1 MGVSKSQPMREAE
14 IAAIDALNSIEARFP
29 VTSDDIATGAIT
41 EKKLASSSVY
51 TDALKEMC
59 VTNTRVANYTLSG
72 TKLQNK
78 TITAQQI
85 ADGTI
90 TATQLAA
97 NAVNANVIA
106 DGAITAEKLA
116 DGVIPSSSAQFDVYT
131 YQVGSISITAN
142 GSKSVAINFPT
153 AYTSTPTVY
162 FCSVSGISSAVYIN
176 SICSSM
182 SKSAVSVTLVNL
194 SSNAIQIPLNG
205 LHVFV
210 LKE

>member
-1 MGVSKSQPMREAE
+1 MVVSKSQPMRDAE
-14 IAAIDALNSIEARFP
+14 IAAIDEINAIEARFP
-29 VTSDDIATGAIT
+29 VTSDDIATGAVT

-51 TDALKEMC
+51 TGALKEMC

-106 DGAITAEKLA
+106 DGTITAEKLA

-131 YQVGSISITAN
+131 YQMGSISVTAN
-142 GSKSVAINFPT
+142 GSKSVVISFPT
-153 AYTSTPTVY
+153 PYTSAPTVY
-162 FCSVSGISSAVYIN
+162 FCSVGGSSTAIHLVPTCSLVSKSSVTVILVNTSSSAAQV
-176 SICSSM
+176 
-182 SKSAVSVTLVNL
+182 
-194 SSNAIQIPLNG
+194 PLNG
-205 LHVFV
+205 LHVFI